1 MHNESCAS
9 SPPKRG
15 PEPGKGEIVKQRH
28 RGRQLPLGFRSKRLA
43 LPGEVEQEI
52 TRLLRQL
59 LQEVIRSEGAR
70 EGERD
75 ER

>member
-1 MHNESCAS
+1 M
-9 SPPKRG
+9 R
-15 PEPGKGEIVKQRH
+15 QRNG
-28 RGRQLPLGFRSKRLA
+28 GRQLPLGFRSKRVT

-59 LQEVIRSEGAR
+59 LQEVVRSEGAR

-75 ER
+75 EREDHPATS